1 MFNRYVVK
9 KGDTLY
15 SIANDFGTTVENLK
29 DMNNM
34 YYDTMLRQGTEI
46 IVPSGTEKYFDYYTI
61 KQGDN
66 LYQIARR
73 YNINPELLANM
84 NGLDMDDYIYPNQ
97 ELLIPKGGY
106 SYYITMEGDTL
117 DTVAKRFNDSPN
129 KILEENQTIYL
140 LPGQLLVRKRQ
151 N

>member
-1 MFNRYVVK
+1 MFKRYIVK
-9 KGDTLY
+9 SGDTLY
-15 SIANDFGTTVENLK
+15 SIANEFGTTIENLK
-29 DMNNM
+29 QINNL
-34 YYDTMLRQGTEI
+34 YYNNDLRQGTDI
-46 IVPSGTEKYFDYYTI
+46 LVPSGSQKYFDYYTI
-61 KQGDN
+61 KKGDN
-66 LYQIARR
+66 LYQIAKR

-117 DTVAKRFNDSPN
+117 DTVANRFNDT
-129 KILEENQTIYL
+129 KERILEENSTIYL